1 MTVPVLTPPTLPL
14 PAASGGLPP
23 RLRVVRVLLLVEVVL
38 ALMSTAESAV
48 VATLG
53 FGSPVSAVLTGLVA
67 AVLALVTR
75 RFGRGDGTRGRRAV
89 LAVQWVL
96 LAAAAVDLV
105 IAALQQV
112 PPLLVPT
119 LVRWVVPGAVVLLL
133 RRQR

>member
-14 PAASGGLPP
+14 PASSPGLPP

-38 ALMSTAESAV
+38 AVVSTVESAV
-48 VATLG
+48 VAAVGL
-53 FGSPVSAVLTGLVA
+53 GSPAAPLLTGLVA
-67 AVLALVTR
+67 VVLALLTR
-75 RFGRGDGTRGRRAV
+75 RFGRGRGRRSV

-96 LAAAAVDLV
+96 LASAAVDLV
-105 IAALQQV
+105 VALVQQV
-112 PPLLVPT
+112 PPLPVPV